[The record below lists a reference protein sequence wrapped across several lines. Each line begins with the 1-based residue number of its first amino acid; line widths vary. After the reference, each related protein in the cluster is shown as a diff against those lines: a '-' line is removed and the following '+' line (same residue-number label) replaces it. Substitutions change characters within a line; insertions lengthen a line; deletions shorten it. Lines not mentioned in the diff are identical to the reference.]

1 MSLSMFAIRLPNEA
15 ASILG
20 IGLGALIGSSRG
32 VMEFLQP
39 LVEFLQ
45 PVPASAI
52 IPAEILLFGLSN
64 EMALFVISFGSI
76 LERE

>member
-1 MSLSMFAIRLPNEA
+1 MFAIRLPNDT

-39 LVEFLQ
+39 LVEFLR

-76 LERE
+76 WERE